1 MIQQPPPVWGKMN
14 DGIVMAID
22 PGPVLSGFVLY
33 ERGAS
38 RPVLQ
43 SGKLPTQDII
53 TRIRTWAFG
62 VLIVEQF
69 QCYGRPVGAESFV
82 TIRNSGRFEQVW
94 LDLTGRPAVFQPR
107 SVAARELCH
116 NVHAKDA
123 HIRQA
128 IIDRFGGSRRAAV
141 GVKACPGPVY
151 GVKADAWLAL
161 AHAIAWCETQ
171 TGART

>member
-1 MIQQPPPVWGKMN
+1 MSTVL
-14 DGIVMAID
+14 AID
-22 PGPVLSGFVLY
+22 PGPTLSGFVVY
-33 ERGAS
+33 RPGAAW
-38 RPVLQ
+38 PVLE
-43 SGKLPTQDII
+43 SGKVPAADII
-53 TRIRTWAFG
+53 KLIRRRGFTAL
-62 VLIVEQF
+62 VIEQF
-69 QCYGRPVGAESFV
+69 QCYGRPVGAESFI

-107 SVAARELCH
+107 SVAAREICH

-141 GVKACPGPVY
+141 GVKACPGPLY
-151 GVKADAWLAL
+151 SVKADAWMAL